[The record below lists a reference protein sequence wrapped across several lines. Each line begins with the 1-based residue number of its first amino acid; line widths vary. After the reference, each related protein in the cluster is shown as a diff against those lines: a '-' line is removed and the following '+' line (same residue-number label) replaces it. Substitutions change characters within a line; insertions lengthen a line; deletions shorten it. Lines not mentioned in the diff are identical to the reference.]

1 MLGQIVSH
9 YRIHE
14 KLGEGGM
21 GVVYRAEDSV
31 LDRQVAVKALHA
43 AATADPERRQRFLH
57 EARTASSLNHPNI
70 VTIYDVCQSN
80 GSDLIVMEYVPGK
93 TLDEIIGDKGLKV
106 DNALKI
112 AIQIADA
119 LAAAHRAGIVHRDLK
134 PGNIMVTD
142 QGRVKVL
149 DFGLA
154 KLAGGLRAGERGQ
167 TETVVMGRPRTMDGV
182 LVGTVAYMS
191 PEQAEGKPVDSRSDV
206 FAFGAVL
213 YEMVTGRRAF
223 QGASTASTLAAIL
236 REQPKPAT
244 QIAEQAPRE
253 LEKIIARCL
262 RKDPQRRYQ
271 SMEDVKLALEELKE
285 ESESGVLPAASPAPR
300 HARIPGR
307 TLAAAGVVLMAVAG
321 LAGWWWARRSPAS
334 GRFETGPV
342 LSRVT
347 FDVGLTSDPALSPD
361 GRLLAYASDRSGEEH
376 LDIWVQQLAGGE
388 PLRLTRDAGDDSQPA
403 FSPDGTTIVYRSE
416 RDGGGLY
423 TVPTLGGQPRFLARQ
438 GRFPR
443 YSPDGKLISF
453 WVGNPT
459 GSVGTRGASRVFVV
473 RSGGGEPR
481 QVATEFQAAF
491 PAEWADAKHL
501 VFGGL
506 MPKGSDLWRNVWVL
520 PVEGGEAIATGL
532 TQSLEK
538 HGIQMN
544 IFFPPSRRDERR
556 FVWPLFQADTLDL
569 WEVVLSPPE
578 WQYDGAARRLTAGTI
593 HHAQPSVAG
602 NTLVFTAASDRYEI
616 WSIGL
621 DANQGRTVGE
631 PRQLTNMGYAAMPEV
646 SADGR
651 KLVYLAARSREMR
664 LYVRN
669 LDDGKETLLAG
680 PAEIHKAVFSA
691 DGAKVA
697 YRERRENKW
706 LTYSIPA
713 AGGVPERICDDC
725 GQLLHWSRDG
735 AQLLHTFQNPTT
747 IRALDTRTGA
757 KDVIVRHKQNN
768 LWQGQL
774 SPDGRWIAFLA
785 AKPDQNKCVFV
796 APFRR
801 EAAESEWIPITD
813 FVGENDKPRW
823 SPDGNLLYFTSDRDG
838 WRCVW
843 ARRLDRA
850 TKRPAGEPVG
860 VFHAH
865 SARRSMG
872 MVGIGALE
880 ISVAAGRL
888 AFVMGEASGNI
899 WTAKLE

>member
-1 MLGQIVSH
+1 MIGQVVSH

-31 LDRQVAVKALHA
+31 LNRQVAVKALPA
-43 AATADPERRQRFLH
+43 AVTSDRERRQRFLQ

-70 VTIYDVCQSN
+70 VTIHDVCQSD

-93 TLDEIIGDKGLKV
+93 TLDQIIGPKGLKFGEV
-106 DNALKI
+106 LNI

-119 LAAAHRAGIVHRDLK
+119 LAAAHRAGIVHRDVK
-134 PGNIMVTD
+134 PGNIIVGD

-154 KLAGGLRAGERGQ
+154 KLAQGLPGGGVEQ
-167 TETVVMGRPRTMDGV
+167 TETVVMGGPRTMEGV

-213 YEMVTGRRAF
+213 YEMVTGRKAF
-223 QGASTASTLAAIL
+223 QGDSTASMLAAIL

-244 QIAEQAPRE
+244 LVSEQAPRE
-253 LEKIIARCL
+253 IEKIIARCL
-262 RKDPQRRYQ
+262 RKEPARRYQ
-271 SMEDVKLALEELKE
+271 CMEDVKLALEDLKE
-285 ESESGVLPAASPAPR
+285 ESGLPPSTPPAPR
-300 HARIPGR
+300 RARIPSL
-307 TLAAAGVVLMAVAG
+307 TILAASVLLMIATG
-321 LAGWWWARRSPAS
+321 LAGWWWARRSP
-334 GRFETGPV
+334 GPQTGPV
-342 LSRVT
+342 LTQVT
-347 FDVGLTSDPALSPD
+347 FDIGLTADPALSPD
-361 GRLLAYASDRSGEEH
+361 GRLLAYNSDRSGEEH
-376 LDIWVQQLAGGE
+376 LDIWVQQLGGGE

-416 RDGGGLY
+416 REGGGLY
-423 TVPTLGGQPRFLARQ
+423 TVPTFGGQPRFLARH
-438 GRFPR
+438 GRFSR

-453 WVGNPT
+453 WVGNQT
-459 GSVGTRGASRVFVV
+459 GSVGTPGASRMFVV
-473 RSGGGEPR
+473 ASGGGEPR
-481 QVATEFQAAF
+481 QVATGFQAAF
-491 PAEWADAKHL
+491 PAEWADSKHL

-506 MPKGSDLWRNVWVL
+506 MRKGSDILRDIWVL
-520 PVEGGEAIATGL
+520 PVDGGEAVATGL
-532 TQSLEK
+532 TQSVEK
-538 HGIQMN
+538 QGLRTN
-544 IFFPPSRRDERR
+544 ILTPLSRRDERR
-556 FVWPLFQADTLDL
+556 FVWPIFQGDTSDL
-569 WEVVLSPPE
+569 WEVALSPAK
-578 WQYDGAARRLTAGTI
+578 WQYDGVTRRLTAGTV
-593 HHAQPSVAG
+593 HHVHPSAAG
-602 NTLVFTAASDRYEI
+602 NNVVFTAASVRFEI

-621 DANQGRTVGE
+621 QANQLRTAGE
-631 PRQLTNMGYAAMPEV
+631 PRQLTDIGYAVMPEL

-651 KLVYLAARSREMR
+651 KLVYLAARSREIR

-680 PAEIHKAVFSA
+680 PAELHKGVISG

-725 GQLLHWSRDG
+725 GQLLQWSRDS

-747 IRALDTRTGA
+747 IRVLDTRTGA
-757 KDVIVRHKQNN
+757 KDVIVRHKEYN

-774 SPDGRWIAFLA
+774 SPDARWIAFLA
-785 AKPDQNKCVFV
+785 AKPDQSKRVFV

-813 FVGENDKPRW
+813 FVRENDKPRW

-838 WRCVW
+838 SRCIW
-843 ARRLDRA
+843 AQRLDPV
-850 TKRPAGEPVG
+850 TKRPAGEPVA

-865 SARRSMG
+865 SARRSIG

-888 AFVMGEASGNI
+888 VFVMGEASGNI
-899 WTAKLE
+899 WTAKLD

>member
-1 MLGQIVSH
+1 MLGQAFSH
-9 YRIHE
+9 YRIKE

-21 GVVYRAEDSV
+21 GVVYRAEDS
-31 LDRQVAVKALHA
+31 LLNRPVAVKALPA
-43 AATADPERRQRFLH
+43 AATSDPERRQRFLH

-70 VTIYDVCQSN
+70 VTIHDICQFD

-93 TLDEIIGDKGLKV
+93 TLGEIIGHKGLKV
-106 DNALKI
+106 NDALKI
-112 AIQIADA
+112 AVQIADA
-119 LAAAHRAGIVHRDLK
+119 LAAAHGAGIVHRDLK
-134 PGNIMVTD
+134 PGNIIITG

-154 KLAGGLRAGERGQ
+154 KLTGGMPGSVDN
-167 TETVVMGRPRTMDGV
+167 TETVVMGEPRTMDGV

-213 YEMVTGRRAF
+213 YEMVTGRNAF
-223 QGASTASTLAAIL
+223 QGGSTASTLAAIL
-236 REQPKPAT
+236 REQPKPAALV
-244 QIAEQAPRE
+244 AEQVPRE
-253 LEKIIARCL
+253 FEKIIARCL
-262 RKDPQRRYQ
+262 RKDPARRYQ
-271 SMEDVKLALEELKE
+271 CMEDVKLALEELKE
-285 ESESGVLPAASPAPR
+285 ESESPTAAPSATPR
-300 HARIPGR
+300 RTRIPVWTR
-307 TLAAAGVVLMAVAG
+307 IAAGVLLTVVAA
-321 LAGWWWARRSPAS
+321 LAGWWWARRSAS
-334 GRFETGPV
+334 LSGPQTGPV
-342 LSRVT
+342 LTQVT
-347 FDVGLTSDPALSPD
+347 FDVGLTGDPALSPD
-361 GRLLAYASDRSGEEH
+361 GRMLAHASDRSGEEH

-453 WVGNPT
+453 WIGNPT
-459 GSVGTRGASRVFVV
+459 GSVGTRGASRLFVV
-473 RSGGGEPR
+473 PAGGGEPR
-481 QVATEFQAAF
+481 QVATEFHAAF
-491 PAEWADAKHL
+491 PAEWADSKHL

-506 MPKGSDLWRNVWVL
+506 IAKGSEFLRDVWVL
-520 PVEGGEAIATGL
+520 PVNGGEAVATAL

-538 HGIQMN
+538 QGVQAN
-544 IFFPPSRRDERR
+544 IFQPLTRRDERR
-556 FVWPLFQADTLDL
+556 FVWPLVQANTFDL
-569 WEVVLSPPE
+569 WEVTLSPAK
-578 WQYDGAARRLTAGTI
+578 WQYDGAARRLTAGTV
-593 HHAQPSVAG
+593 HHMQPSIAG
-602 NTLVFTAASDRYEI
+602 STLVFTAASHRLEI
-616 WSIGL
+616 WATRIEN
-621 DANQGRTVGE
+621 NQGRVVGE
-631 PRQLTNMGYAAMPEV
+631 PQQLTNIGYAVMPEL

-651 KLVYLAARSREMR
+651 KLVYLAARSREIR

-680 PAEIHKAVFSA
+680 PAELHKAVISV

-697 YRERRENKW
+697 YRERREDKW

-725 GQLLHWSRDG
+725 GQLLQWSRDG

-747 IRALDTRTGA
+747 IRVLDTHTGA
-757 KDVIVRHKQNN
+757 KNVIVRHKQNS

-785 AKPDQNKCVFV
+785 AEPDQDKCVFL
-796 APFRR
+796 APFRP
-801 EAAESEWIPITD
+801 EVPESEWIPITG
-813 FVGENDKPRW
+813 FTGENDKPRW
-823 SPDGNLLYFTSDRDG
+823 APDGNVVYFTSDRDG
-838 WRCVW
+838 WRCIW
-843 ARRLDRA
+843 AQRLNPA
-850 TKRPAGEPVG
+850 TKRPAGEPYG

-865 SARRSMG
+865 STRRSLG
-872 MVGIGALE
+872 MVGIGSLE

-888 AFVMGEASGNI
+888 AFVMGEVSANV